1 MMHSLIRLFL
11 FFSLAVSAVSTT
23 YSQQKNIKFDRY
35 SIENGLSQSSITG
48 IIQDDLGYIWIATQ
62 DGLNR
67 YDGYDFMIL
76 KNNPDD
82 STTLPNNYLYF
93 LIKDQ
98 LGYLWFGTNRGI
110 GRLNPINF
118 KITRINRDLVP
129 GIRGYVFTH
138 MGFDANGQ
146 IWALSDKYGINKINP
161 RTKEVEVITGI
172 NGNSAFTCLYI
183 DYAKTVWV
191 GTETGQIYY
200 SASPYKTFREI
211 DRMDKGKS
219 NKITHIGQN
228 NPKSLAVS
236 TQEGVYTIDA
246 DKIMRPIANNKILDY
261 LEISCTYRENPRNLW
276 IGTTEDGL
284 FLLKKDS
291 LGNEELFQ
299 YKKNPYDN
307 SSIIDDNIACIFED
321 KSGVFWI
328 GTEKGFSKFD
338 KHKQGFTTISLNNDP
353 SHGLIDYNVWSFAE
367 DADENLYVG
376 TKKDLTIYK
385 TDEQRFYHL
394 FRNQETQNYLL
405 SIYVDTPNSIWL
417 GYDDGLYILTIN
429 DLKSGSYQFKKI
441 DFQTSNTESND
452 VRVYQIVPA
461 DENRLWIGSRLGLSI
476 IDKRTFDYEFYA
488 KTDDEQSIGEGS
500 VKVVYRD
507 LSGKIW
513 LVTSDQGLYNIIEKS
528 DGTFYFKHYPIIN
541 HTEENGHITC
551 LLQTEKNSLWLGT
564 YGDGIKK
571 LDLNTNETKNYT
583 ESQGLSNNVIYG
595 LLEDD
600 DHNIWASTNKGISKF
615 NPETEQFTIYTIKDG
630 LQSNEFNTNAYF
642 KSSNGSLYFGGI
654 NGYNIFNPDQI
665 NKNPNQPTVLI
676 SKVILSS
683 KGTKNNDIIAQNIYN
698 NVELN
703 LEYFQNDISFQFIS
717 TNYSNPSKTRFK
729 YILEGHEEEYS
740 YLDNENKVHYMN
752 IPHGHYTLKVFTQ
765 SADGI
770 WSTKPTTVTL
780 NITPPFW
787 LTWWFRIIVIL
798 VMIFIGIFIYRRR
811 VDVIRRQKVRLE
823 IEVVKR
829 TRQVTE
835 QSIKIQDQKKKVEI
849 QKAKIEHQKEL
860 LEKEKEKVEQLL
872 LNILPEGTAEE
883 LKKEGRSKAR
893 YYKNVSVMFT
903 DFVGF
908 SKIAEDMKPQELVQ
922 KLDSYFSK
930 FDEII
935 EKYDLEKIKTIGDS
949 YMCAGGVP
957 IRNKSNAIEVTLSAL
972 EIKDYMLDCQAK
984 GIVKGVNEWQIRIGI
999 NTGEVIAGVIGIKRF
1014 AYDIWGATVN
1024 QAQRM
1029 EMHGQPGTVN
1039 VSGNTYEYIAPYFE
1053 CTYRGKIQTKHKG
1066 MLDMYYVSG
1075 IKPELSIKGEGK
1087 KPNNKFWKIVDLHL
1101 YSSINYMKAE
1111 RHIMKILE
1119 TQLSPKLLYHS
1130 INHTIDVTK
1139 AVERLAIMEG
1149 ITDEDLFLLKSAA
1162 TYHDAGF
1169 IEKYEKN
1176 EEIGMRLAREILPKY
1191 GYTQDQIDVIDGL
1204 IKATE
1209 IPQSPTTHL
1218 QQIMCDADLDYLG
1231 RDDFHDIASLLRREL
1246 REHGKLNSDKLWD
1259 EIQIK
1264 FLNQH
1269 TYFTKSAIKL
1279 RQEKKMKHVEEIK
1292 AKLLVYSYK
1301 D

>member
-1 MMHSLIRLFL
+1 MKSIGRLLLL
-11 FFSLAVSAVSTT
+11 FSFSVICLQTNA
-23 YSQQKNIKFDRY
+23 QQKSIRFERF
-35 SIENGLSQSSITG
+35 SIEDGLSQSNVTG
-48 IIQDDLGYIWIATQ
+48 IIQDKLGFIWVSTQ

-67 YDGYDFMIL
+67 FDGYSFTVF
-76 KNNPDD
+76 KSGDD
-82 STTLPNNYLYF
+82 STTIPNNYLFF
-93 LIKDQ
+93 LIEDEY
-98 LGYLWFGTNRGI
+98 GFLWFGTNRGL
-110 GRLNPINF
+110 GRINPANF
-118 KITRINRDLVP
+118 KINRVNRDLVP
-129 GIRGYVFTH
+129 GMRGYVFTH
-138 MGFDANGQ
+138 LCFDSNGVL
-146 IWALSDKYGINKINP
+146 WALSDKYGVNKINP
-161 RTKEVEVITGI
+161 RTRDVEIIKAVDGES
-172 NGNSAFTCLYI
+172 GFTCLFADNTNTI
-183 DYAKTVWV
+183 WL
-191 GTETGQIYY
+191 GTETGKVFFTSPPY
-200 SASPYKTFREI
+200 SVFKEVEYTES
-211 DRMDKGKS
+211 KS
-219 NKITHIGQN
+219 SRITNFTQGYN
-228 NPKSLAVS
+228 NNVLVS
-236 TQEGVYTIDA
+236 TESGLQVISD
-246 DKIMRPIANNKILDY
+246 DKIMRPVSDNNLLRYIK
-261 LEISCTYRENPRNLW
+261 ISCAYQENHDKIW
-276 IGTTEDGL
+276 IGTEQDGL
-284 FLLKKDS
+284 FLIINDS
-291 LGNEELFQ
+291 TGTEKVFQ
-299 YKKNPYDN
+299 YKNNPYDN
-307 SSIIDDNIACIFED
+307 SSIPDDKITCIFED
-321 KSGVFWI
+321 QSGVFWI
-328 GTEKGFSKFD
+328 GAEKGFSKFD
-338 KHKQGFTTISLNNDP
+338 KYKQGFSTISLNNDP

-367 DADENLYVG
+367 DKNGDIYIG

-385 TDEQRFYHL
+385 SNEQKFYHL
-394 FRNQETQNYLL
+394 FRDRINQNYLL
-405 SIYVDTPNSIWL
+405 SIYVESTNKIWL
-417 GYDDGLYILTIN
+417 GYDDGLFLLSLN
-429 DLKSGSYQFKKI
+429 NLKAGDYSFKQI
-441 DFQTSNTESND
+441 AFQTANQESND
-452 VRVYQIVPA
+452 LRVYQIVPA
-461 DENRLWIGSRLGLSI
+461 DDNRLWIGSRLGLSI
-476 IDKRTFDYEFYA
+476 IDKNTLDYSFYA
-488 KTDDEQSIGEGS
+488 KTDDELSIGEGS
-500 VKVVYRD
+500 VKVIYRD

-513 LVTSDQGLYNIIEKS
+513 VVTSDQGLYNIIERP
-528 DGTFYFKHYPIIN
+528 DGSFYFKEYPIIN
-541 HTEENGHITC
+541 HDEQNGHITC

-571 LDLNTNETKNYT
+571 LNLATSETINYT
-583 ESQGLSNNVIYG
+583 ESEGLANNVIYG
-595 LLEDD
+595 LLEDQD
-600 DHNIWASTNKGISKF
+600 GNIWASTNKGISKF
-615 NPETEQFTIYTIKDG
+615 SPSTEQFINYTVKDG
-630 LQSNEFNTNAYF
+630 LQSNEFNTNAYL
-642 KSSNGSLYFGGI
+642 KSTDGLLYFGGI
-654 NGYNIFNPDQI
+654 NGYTVFNPHLI
-665 NKNPNQPTVLI
+665 NKNPNKPQAIITKVL
-676 SKVILSS
+676 LSS
-683 KGTKNNDIIAQNIYN
+683 RGSNQREIIAQNISGYR
-698 NVELN
+698 ELN
-703 LEYFQNDISFQFIS
+703 LEYHQNDISFEFTS
-717 TNYSNPSKTRFK
+717 TNYSNIGKNKFK

-740 YLDNENKVHYMN
+740 FLEHENRVNYLN
-752 IPHGHYTLKVFTQ
+752 IPHGHYTLKVFAQ
-765 SADGI
+765 SADGE
-770 WSTKPTTVTL
+770 WSTEPTIISIV
-780 NITPPFW
+780 ITPPFW
-787 LTWWFRIIVIL
+787 LTWWFRILIILLLTFVGIV
-798 VMIFIGIFIYRRR
+798 IYRRR

-829 TRQVTE
+829 TRQVIE
-835 QSIKIQDQKKKVEI
+835 QSRKLEDQKKKVEA

-908 SKIAEDMKPQELVQ
+908 SKIAEEMKPQELVQ

-972 EIKDYMLDCQAK
+972 EIKDYMLDRQKQAVEGGQK
-984 GIVKGVNEWQIRIGI
+984 EWEIRIGI

-1053 CTYRGKIQTKHKG
+1053 CTYRGKVQTKHKG

-1191 GYTQDQIDVIDGL
+1191 GYTQEQIDVIDGL

-1209 IPQSPTTHL
+1209 IPQTPNTHL

-1231 RDDFHDIASLLRREL
+1231 RDDFHDIANLLRREL
-1246 REHGKLNSDKLWD
+1246 REHGKLNSDRLWD

-1264 FLNQH
+1264 FLAQH

-1279 RQEKKMKHVEEIK
+1279 RQEKKMKHIEEIK
-1292 AKLLVYSYK
+1292 AKLAEGNYK